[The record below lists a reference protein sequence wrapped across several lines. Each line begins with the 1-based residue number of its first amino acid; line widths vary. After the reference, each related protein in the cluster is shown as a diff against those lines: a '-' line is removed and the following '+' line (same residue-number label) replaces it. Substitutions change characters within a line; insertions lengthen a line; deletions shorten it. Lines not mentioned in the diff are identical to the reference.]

1 MVKDGEM
8 RRGIT
13 LERVNSLVGPK
24 AITNSRLTKEPRTKE
39 RKGRGHRVGREIQ
52 GDRKG
57 KISRLIGEREI
68 EKKRDGERERKNE
81 ERKERL
87 VPEICGSLSIRLYTR
102 TVSNDFNWFCH
113 WKKRSWNEIL
123 EVSMDSSGQEF
134 WVTRCCFAGCVK
146 SYHLECH
153 DNYFWKLFS
162 NQNRHCPQYFFKWD
176 FKWKNFYCFQNK
188 F

>member
-68 EKKRDGERERKNE
+68 EKKRDGERERGRTKNGKRDLFPRYVGASRFDCTHGQFRTTLIDFAI
-81 ERKERL
+81 ERRGHETRYQKFRW
-87 VPEICGSLSIRLYTR
+87 IR
-102 TVSNDFNWFCH
+102 VD
-113 WKKRSWNEIL
+113 
-123 EVSMDSSGQEF
+123 
-134 WVTRCCFAGCVK
+134 
-146 SYHLECH
+146 
-153 DNYFWKLFS
+153 
-162 NQNRHCPQYFFKWD
+162 
-176 FKWKNFYCFQNK
+176 KNFE
-188 F
+188 